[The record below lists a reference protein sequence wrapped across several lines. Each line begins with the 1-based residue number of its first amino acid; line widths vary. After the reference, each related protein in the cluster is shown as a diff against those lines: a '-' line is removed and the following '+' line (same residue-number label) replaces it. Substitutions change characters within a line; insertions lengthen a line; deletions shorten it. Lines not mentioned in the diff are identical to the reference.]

1 MAALGLFLFFR
12 GQQTMGSCL
21 VKPHCE
27 ARSLPRASLSPIF
40 TWATR
45 LSRAGQEE
53 MGTHLDKR
61 QVDDKEVTKG

>member
-1 MAALGLFLFFR
+1 MGLFLVFR

-45 LSRAGQEE
+45 LRRAEQEE
-53 MGTHLDKR
+53 MGTHLDKEEMTSR
-61 QVDDKEVTKG
+61 